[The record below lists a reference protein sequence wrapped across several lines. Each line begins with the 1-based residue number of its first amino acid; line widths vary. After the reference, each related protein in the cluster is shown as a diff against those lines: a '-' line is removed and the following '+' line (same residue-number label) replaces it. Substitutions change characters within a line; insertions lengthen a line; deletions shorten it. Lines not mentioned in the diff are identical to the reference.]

1 MHILLYMSGMLV
13 VILLGSVLVLH
24 LLRLFSDWSQRK
36 VMQLLVLIT
45 PLVSLIVLIGGLQH
59 VLNLDCALNAPAWDY
74 TLDVTVLLLV
84 GSNIVGALGLGLGR
98 LVLMKWVM
106 KQQEVIT
113 DPDLQALVDQ
123 FAQQSGLP
131 RLCLQLVRSDR
142 PFALLYGIRRPTMLL
157 STWMID
163 HLDQHELEA
172 VLVHEL
178 VHVRRRD
185 YLLNWVALLLRDAF
199 FYLPTSRIAYRQLH
213 HEKELASDD
222 LVAQSTKRPL
232 ALASALTKVWLY
244 LVDDPPSKIVQTL
257 LGRGESIAD
266 RVDRLLGMRNPTSE
280 KPPMRFFSLSVGTSI
295 SIVLLD
301 LVASLAFTLAL
312 LNC

>member
-24 LLRLFSDWSQRK
+24 LLRLFSDWSQRQ

-45 PLVSLIVLIGGLQH
+45 PLVSLIVLMGGLQH

-98 LVLMKWVM
+98 LVLMKRVM

-163 HLDQHELEA
+163 HLDPQELEA

-244 LVDDPPSKIVQTL
+244 LVDDPPAKIVQTL
-257 LGRGESIAD
+257 LGRGDSIAD
-266 RVDRLLGMRNPTSE
+266 RVDRLLGMRNPTSG

-301 LVASLAFTLAL
+301 LVASLAFTGAL

>member
-266 RVDRLLGMRNPTSE
+266 RVDRLLGMRNPTSG

>member
-1 MHILLYMSGMLV
+1 MHILLNMSGMFV

-24 LLRLFSDWSQRK
+24 LLRLFSDWSQRQ

-59 VLNLDCALNAPAWDY
+59 VLNLDCTLNTPAWDY

-98 LVLMKWVM
+98 LVLTKRVM

-123 FAQQSGLP
+123 FAQQSDLP
-131 RLCLQLVRSDR
+131 RMCLQLVRSDR

-163 HLDQHELEA
+163 HFDPQELEA
-172 VLVHEL
+172 VLMHEL

-257 LGRGESIAD
+257 LGRGDSIAD
-266 RVDRLLGMRNPTSE
+266 RVDRLLGMKNPTSG

-295 SIVLLD
+295 SIVLMD
-301 LVASLAFTLAL
+301 LVAGLAFTLAL

>member
-24 LLRLFSDWSQRK
+24 LLRLFSDWSQRQ

-59 VLNLDCALNAPAWDY
+59 VLNQDCTLDTPAWDY
-74 TLDVTVLLLV
+74 TLDVIVLLLV

-98 LVLMKWVM
+98 LVLMKRVM
-106 KQQEVIT
+106 RQQEVIV
-113 DPDLQALVDQ
+113 DSGFQALVDRL
-123 FAQQSGLP
+123 AQQSGLP
-131 RLCLQLVRSDR
+131 RLCLQLVRLDR

-266 RVDRLLGMRNPTSE
+266 RVDRLLGMRNPTSG

>member
-24 LLRLFSDWSQRK
+24 LLRLFSDWSQRQ

-98 LVLMKWVM
+98 LVLMKRVM

-123 FAQQSGLP
+123 FAQQSGFP

-163 HLDQHELEA
+163 HLDPHELEA
-172 VLVHEL
+172 VLMHEL

-257 LGRGESIAD
+257 LGRGDSIAD
-266 RVDRLLGMRNPTSE
+266 RVDRLLGMRNTTSG

-295 SIVLLD
+295 SIVLMD

>member
-24 LLRLFSDWSQRK
+24 LLRLFSDWSQRQ

-84 GSNIVGALGLGLGR
+84 GSNMVGALGLGLGR
-98 LVLMKWVM
+98 LVLMKRVM

-123 FAQQSGLP
+123 FAQQSGFP

-163 HLDQHELEA
+163 HLDPQELEA
-172 VLVHEL
+172 VLMHEL

-266 RVDRLLGMRNPTSE
+266 RVDRLLGMRNPTSG
-280 KPPMRFFSLSVGTSI
+280 KPPMRFFSLSVSTTI